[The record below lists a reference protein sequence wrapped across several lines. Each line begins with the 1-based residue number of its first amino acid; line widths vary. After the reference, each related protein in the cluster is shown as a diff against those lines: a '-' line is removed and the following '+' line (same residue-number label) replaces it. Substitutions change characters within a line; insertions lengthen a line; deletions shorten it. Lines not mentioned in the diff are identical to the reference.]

1 MISQREGSSIKVNES
16 VTKLPNQ
23 PEVIYETV
31 DTNEMQC
38 DKPTAISA
46 TQSTAISMQENPA
59 YRINKPK
66 YK

>member
-23 PEVIYETV
+23 PEIIYETV
-31 DTNEMQC
+31 DTDEMQY

-46 TQSTAISMQENPA
+46 TQSTAICMQENPA
-59 YRINKPK
+59 YGINKPK
-66 YK
+66 I